1 MAWFKNWFNTP
12 YYHLL
17 YKNRDFQEAENFI
30 DNLVTYLKPKQGAK
44 FFDLACGKGRHSMFL
59 NKKGFDVVGVDLS
72 EESILSAQQATNET
86 LHFAVHDMRQV
97 FEGHSFDVVVNL
109 FTSFGYFDDN
119 NEDVNVLKSVAT
131 VLENDGVF
139 VLDYLN
145 AKQVVKNLKPQE
157 TIVRDDVS
165 FQISKKI
172 EGAFVVKGIDFE
184 DKGKAYHFEERVKLI
199 DEGQF
204 EEYFKLARL
213 RLLAKFGNYNLE
225 AFDENQSPRL
235 ILIAE
240 KIG

>member
-30 DNLVTYLKPKQGAK
+30 DNLVTYLKPKQGADI
-44 FFDLACGKGRHSMFL
+44 FDLACGKGRHSMFL

-72 EESILSAQQATNET
+72 EESILSAQKSQNER
-86 LHFAVHDMRQV
+86 LHFAVHDMREV
-97 FEGHSFDVVVNL
+97 FEAHSFDVVVNL
-109 FTSFGYFDDN
+109 FTSFGYFDDD
-119 NEDVNVLKSVAT
+119 NEDVNVLKAVASVLKA
-131 VLENDGVF
+131 EGVF

-157 TIVRDDVS
+157 TIQREGVS
-165 FQISKKI
+165 FEITKKV
-172 EGAFVVKGIDFE
+172 ENSFVVKGIDFQDQGE
-184 DKGKAYHFEERVKLI
+184 VYHFEERVKLI
-199 DEGQF
+199 GEDQF
-204 EEYFKLARL
+204 EAYFKLAGL

-225 AFDENQSPRL
+225 EFDEDKSPRL